1 MSDDRT
7 IALRS
12 QTPPDV
18 AEMAG
23 LIKAMLPNGQKLS
36 DQEALAGAMYGKAHG
51 LSPFKGEY
59 YIIPGKGIFP
69 GYRGEMRMNE
79 AREYY
84 TQTRPLRN
92 DEAAEHEI
100 MPGDTARI
108 VELYQPDL
116 MARMRT
122 MGVQYQPIQ
131 GVGIVRKS
139 EKYKTE
145 DWVGEYPNKR
155 KVKLDP
161 ALPIDPPTGRS
172 WAWKAEQRALKDAMR
187 HMQGGADILNETV
200 DDRLADAEQSA
211 DTVMAEVRNL
221 PESEQQATLAR
232 NVAAM
237 RGPGTDDPLG
247 VDSHQRPEPVILP
260 TGRVFMDTADRERAD
275 IIEGEFRKET
285 SAIQT
290 PATIKA
296 RILELVADKEWKLEP
311 ANSEQVGK
319 INMAWAILIPDRDT
333 RRAVREYLL
342 DHDSSAYTRGEI
354 ASLLTWFDMQRD
366 AAGELVPGA
375 QAIADA
381 KTLTAVTV
389 APALFDNEAAG
400 K

>member
-18 AEMAG
+18 AELAS

-36 DQEALAGAMYGKAHG
+36 DQEALAGAMYGKVHN

-79 AREYY
+79 QREYY

-100 MPGDTARI
+100 LPGDTARI

-116 MARMRT
+116 MAKMRT
-122 MGVQYQPIQ
+122 MGVQYQPIT

-139 EKYKTE
+139 EKYKSE

-161 ALPIDPPTGRS
+161 PLPIDPPTGRS

-187 HMQGGADILNETV
+187 HMQGGADILDETV
-200 DDRLADAEQSA
+200 SMQLEAAEQHADAV
-211 DTVMAEVRNL
+211 TAEVRNL
-221 PESEQQATLAR
+221 PEAEQQVQFQAR
-232 NVAAM
+232 VTAM
-237 RGPGTDDPLG
+237 RGDPEHNPFDD
-247 VDSHQRPEPVILP
+247 
-260 TGRVFMDTADRERAD
+260 
-275 IIEGEFRKET
+275 
-285 SAIQT
+285 SAPT
-290 PATIKA
+290 PAAPKLAIIKCKDYFDLA
-296 RILELVADKEWKLEP
+296 LTFSAVHPAWQNKDGNADNGHICASIAKLGFAEITAGNVVEVFNKLE
-311 ANSEQVGK
+311 
-319 INMAWAILIPDRDT
+319 
-333 RRAVREYLL
+333 
-342 DHDSSAYTRGEI
+342 AYALSKE
-354 ASLLTWFDMQRD
+354 
-366 AAGELVPGA
+366 
-375 QAIADA
+375 AD
-381 KTLTAVTV
+381 
-389 APALFDNEAAG
+389 EAAG